1 MKERRLLIAFAAAAV
16 AFQLQPLGG
25 FDCVR
30 HIAVMQRYDNYR
42 TDGTPTGI
50 APEDLSL
57 CELQETKEYI
67 IYSTTPP
74 YEDGEQLPLSRFQA
88 EEEKKKEM
96 SWDMLRNL
104 GIEILPEGAESP
116 PRSST
121 SRPKPSANH

>member
-30 HIAVMQRYDNYR
+30 HIAVMQRYDNYQ
-42 TDGTPTGI
+42 TDGTRTGM

-74 YEDGEQLPLSRFQA
+74 YEDAEQLPLSRFQA

-104 GIEILPEGAESP
+104 GVEILPEGAEGP
-116 PRSST
+116 QRGLVPRS
-121 SRPKPSANH
+121 KPSVNE

>member
-1 MKERRLLIAFAAAAV
+1 MIAFAAAAI

-30 HIAVMQRYDNYR
+30 HIAVMQHYDNYQ
-42 TDGTPTGI
+42 THGAPTGM

-74 YEDGEQLPLSRFQA
+74 YEDIEQLPLSRFQA

-96 SWDMLRNL
+96 SWEMLRNL
-104 GIEILPEGAESP
+104 GVEILPEGAERP
-116 PRSST
+116 QRGLVPRS
-121 SRPKPSANH
+121 KPSVNE